1 MTRNELIKKL
11 ELKMKQIKISLV
23 LENELDERC
32 DELFN
37 KEVLTEAD
45 DKKLIQLAIK
55 AESHTTIIYDLLNEM
70 KELLNND

>member
-1 MTRNELIKKL
+1 MDRNELIRKL
-11 ELKMKQIKISLV
+11 ESKMAQIRMSLTE
-23 LENELDERC
+23 ENRLDELC

-45 DKKLIQLAIK
+45 DKKLIQLVIK
-55 AESHTTIIYDLLNEM
+55 ANSQTIIIYELLDEM